1 MSGFSRDRNIKIP
14 KKGEKK
20 SSSTRTDFL
29 PSRPAEGRVEIPK
42 KTAKPQNNQQ
52 RRNNNSG
59 KNNQRRR
66 NNNRNKPRQQKPRQK
81 RPTPLDEEI
90 WARVIENDT
99 KQQVIVA
106 LGESHRLLGR
116 YFA

>member
-20 SSSTRTDFL
+20 SPSKRTDFL
-29 PSRPAEGRVEIPK
+29 PSRPAEGRAEIPK

-52 RRNNNSG
+52 RRSNNSG

-66 NNNRNKPRQQKPRQK
+66 NNNRNSPRQQKAK
-81 RPTPLDEEI
+81 TEKTYPT
-90 WARVIENDT
+90 R
-99 KQQVIVA
+99 
-106 LGESHRLLGR
+106 
-116 YFA
+116 